1 MNRQQII
8 PQLDSV
14 ELKECFIKTTSNYN
28 TISLLIDSVSYHT
41 QPKDKDIKSINSR
54 IIKHPVG
61 VTIQEL
67 ATEITYPNGKTWI
80 PARFKSK
87 RSNEDWLSQQIFAL
101 DFDSGITFDGVLTR
115 LNEYGLDCTFAYET
129 FSSSIETPKF
139 RVVLQLDQVVIDK
152 IYRDSIQLN
161 LMTLFPEAD
170 KACKDASRIYFG
182 GKALIYEN
190 YDYYLDLDR
199 LLDSVRCYV
208 VRESESKN
216 LRRNIKATEKK
227 FALDKDQKVRKSE
240 KSYINNIEDPVFP
253 HKSELFEVDFKKLA
267 IKVKIFDDLLK
278 GVWLYHHQLF
288 GLATNLIHIKGG
300 AKLFKE
306 CLDKNPSYTKDKY
319 NLPSI
324 ANYYNYSPMNLEN
337 YSPYKEDYIY
347 KNLLQAYKQDIIR
360 MLPHKT
366 ISLAEAEK
374 RFQQAFREALE
385 ADNKDVYV
393 FKVPTG
399 LGKTEAY
406 LNLERVTI
414 ALPNHALKD
423 EVENRFKAYCS
434 TTPNLPNEL
443 SPEIKNKL
451 DYFYSIGA
459 FSEVTRYLSNESK
472 SSEVLKEY
480 REKTFSCYN
489 SDVTVLTT
497 HQKGLLINFKH
508 DTLIF
513 DEDPIQS
520 ILSINKTTVNDF
532 SRLKSL
538 LDDANDI
545 RIINAY
551 LEHIEK
557 GLLNSP
563 IETKLVSFSNYESIE
578 KIVLESNLPWD
589 GNILQFFDS
598 DFFVVDAGDKA
609 TIYFIKT
616 NQLLDKKT
624 IILSATANEFI
635 YKKLLGDRLHFYDLS
650 NVELTGMIEQDTK
663 FSYSRQ
669 SFNQHLEQVVDQV
682 GNLPTITF
690 AKYKHNF
697 PNAVEE
703 CHFGKT
709 SGFDGLKGQDIA
721 VVGLPH
727 INHILYLLYAQVLDI
742 KFKPSD
748 FKMHYHKVKH
758 NNIEFPIQ
766 TYDHEGLRQIQFFC
780 IESEVRQAVGRARLL
795 REPAKVLLLSGY
807 PLPEA
812 CLTEEEKLTNKVR
825 VNKLK
830 EQKLCQQKSVLEETL
845 ALTPI

>member
-1 MNRQQII
+1 MNKQKII

-14 ELKECFIKTTSNYN
+14 ELKQSFIKTTSNYN
-28 TISLLIDSVSYHT
+28 TISLLIDSGSYHT
-41 QPKDKDIKSINSR
+41 KPKNKDIKSINSR
-54 IIKHPVG
+54 IIKHPLE

-139 RVVLQLDQVVIDK
+139 RVVWQLNEVVINNE
-152 IYRDSIQLN
+152 YRKELQIQ

-170 KACKDASRIYFG
+170 QSCKDAARLYFG
-182 GKALIYEN
+182 GKGLLYEN
-190 YDYYLDLDR
+190 YDYYLDLPR
-199 LLDSVRCYV
+199 LIDTVRCWG
-208 VRESESKN
+208 VRDSDKSKVSRD
-216 LRRNIKATEKK
+216 LKRLNIKISSNDEKM
-227 FALDKDQKVRKSE
+227 VKSG
-240 KSYINNIEDPVFP
+240 KPYIYNIEDSSFHPN
-253 HKSELFEVDFKKLA
+253 KLLKLDFGKLRE
-267 IKVKIFDDLLK
+267 KVKILDDFMNGK
-278 GVWLYHHQLF
+278 WLYHLEIF
-288 GLATNLIHIKGG
+288 GLATNLIHIHGG
-300 AKLFKE
+300 ATLFKD
-306 CLDKNPSYTKDKY
+306 CLNKNPKYTKDKY
-319 NLPSI
+319 HLPSI
-324 ANYYNYSPMNLEN
+324 AKYYNYQSMHLEN
-337 YSPYKEDYIY
+337 FSPYEEDHIY
-347 KNLLQAYKQDIIR
+347 NNLLQAYQQDIVR
-360 MLPHKT
+360 MSPYITMTL
-366 ISLAEAEK
+366 IEAENK
-374 RFQQAFREALE
+374 FRQYFNLALE
-385 ADNKDVYV
+385 SNDKDVYV
-393 FKVPTG
+393 FKVATG

-406 LNLERVTI
+406 LNLEGVTI

-423 EVENRFKAYCS
+423 EIENRFKAYCS
-434 TTPNLPNEL
+434 TTPNLPNQL
-443 SPEIKNKL
+443 SPEITNKL

-459 FSEVTRYLSNESK
+459 VSEVTRYLSNESK

-480 REKTFSCYN
+480 RDKNFSCYN

-497 HQKGLLINFKH
+497 HQKGLFINFKH

-520 ILSINKTTVNDF
+520 ILSINTTTINDF
-532 SRLKSL
+532 YRLKSL
-538 LDDANDI
+538 LDDATDI

-589 GNILQFFDS
+589 GKILQFFDS

-609 TIYFIKT
+609 TIHFIRT
-616 NQLLDKKT
+616 NPLLDKKI

-663 FSYSRQ
+663 FSYSRH
-669 SFNQHLEQVVDQV
+669 SFKQHLEQVVDKV

-748 FKMHYHKVKH
+748 FKMHYQKVKH